1 MINSQFTCHSRYGL
15 KLRIFPFT
23 PQQVWEDRINP
34 EQSLISN
41 QIRDMWCTQLQVRVQ
56 LIIHRIVLLLWI
68 GEIEFAQCVLEE
80 NKYFLFE
87 DSLED
92 LIFRL
97 IIYEKSINGHSAF
110 LYHPEFTNRVIYGIL
125 DYDRA
130 FKLSTASLSDLLKM
144 DKPSFSSIDGLVNVD
159 FNKRELER
167 IAKIIPQ
174 QYHQELRLP
183 LILLRSIHGYGGY
196 ELIGNWLETYLLNN
210 LLKLSDVR
218 FEKYAE
224 ERYLFRRTKV
234 NSISTL
240 KRRRFNT
247 IYKIFPE

>member
-23 PQQVWEDRINP
+23 PQQVWEARINP

-41 QIRDMWCTQLQVRVQ
+41 QIRDMWCPKLQVRVQ

-68 GEIEFAQCVLEE
+68 GEIEFAQSVLEE
-80 NKYFLFE
+80 NKYFLLV

-92 LIFRL
+92 LLYTL
-97 IIYEKSINGHSAF
+97 IIYESSMNGHSAF
-110 LYHPEFTNRVIYGIL
+110 LYHPEFTDRVIYGIL
-125 DYDRA
+125 DYGRA
-130 FKLSTASLSDLLKM
+130 RKLSTAPLSDLLKM

-183 LILLRSIHGYGGY
+183 LTMYYFEQKNAKIIAEKLKISHSGACQRLRDARKMLHEILTEGV
-196 ELIGNWLETYLLNN
+196 
-210 LLKLSDVR
+210 K
-218 FEKYAE
+218 K
-224 ERYLFRRTKV
+224 
-234 NSISTL
+234 
-240 KRRRFNT
+240 
-247 IYKIFPE
+247 

>member
-1 MINSQFTCHSRYGL
+1 M
-15 KLRIFPFT
+15 
-23 PQQVWEDRINP
+23 WEARINP

-41 QIRDMWCTQLQVRVQ
+41 QINEFWCPKLQDRQ
-56 LIIHRIVLLLWI
+56 QIIIHRIVLLLWI
-68 GEIEFAQCVLEE
+68 GEIEFAQSVFEE
-80 NKYFLFE
+80 NKYILLE
-87 DSLED
+87 YSLEE
-92 LIFRL
+92 LLFRL
-97 IIYEKSINGHSAF
+97 IIFEKDIFDHGF
-110 LYHPEFTNRVIYGIL
+110 LDHPEFTYQVRYGIL

-130 FKLSTASLSDLLKM
+130 FKLSTAPLSDLLKM
-144 DKPSFSSIDGLVNVD
+144 DKPSYSSIDGLVNID
-159 FNKRELER
+159 FNQRELER

-183 LILLRSIHGYGGY
+183 LIILRNIHEYGGY